1 VDSKRNRNIEGTG
14 LGLAISKQLLLLMDG
29 DIQVESEY
37 ERGSKFSF
45 SLPQKVVDWTP
56 GVVIEPVDCRVAAY
70 VKNEYVKEQ
79 LEKDVKRF
87 GAEYVPVAAATDLE
101 NLKDVKFLFI
111 DMQVFSEKIENYLK
125 QHQETSGVLLVDY
138 QSMMEY
144 RISNLRVVKKP
155 IYSYVL
161 KSVFEG
167 HEFHENEGK
176 AFDDFTFIAPEAR
189 VLIVDDNEVNL
200 TVAKGLLK
208 PLKMKVETASSGKEA
223 VYKISAK
230 MYDLIFMDHMM
241 PEIDGVETTR
251 IIRRLHPEYSEV
263 PIIALTANVVDGTR
277 EMFIEEEMNDLVAK
291 PIDVKDIT
299 DKVRKWL
306 PEDKIVRVEAEKPKK
321 ANDIDFSDISVS
333 ADGKKLVMNK
343 PESKE
348 DAEKESALAS
358 IKETLANAKNVVK
371 NSLVKGLDTETA
383 IKRLGT
389 EELFW
394 EVLKDY
400 YHSIE
405 RKAKQIKQLEKD
417 ENWEQYT
424 IEVHALKSASKQ
436 IGAMELGNLAEELE
450 MAGKAGD
457 IPFIKKKT
465 NKLLSQYLQYQMILK
480 YYFPEEEK
488 QEGAIPQ
495 DVLKMHLLNL
505 KNAAGEMD
513 VDMMDGIVAE
523 LSQFEFK
530 DKELKY
536 FELLQTA
543 VEELDTTTCEETV
556 DAWNEYLLQ

>member
-1 VDSKRNRNIEGTG
+1 
-14 LGLAISKQLLLLMDG
+14 
-29 DIQVESEY
+29 
-37 ERGSKFSF
+37 
-45 SLPQKVVDWTP
+45 
-56 GVVIEPVDCRVAAY
+56 
-70 VKNEYVKEQ
+70 
-79 LEKDVKRF
+79 
-87 GAEYVPVAAATDLE
+87 
-101 NLKDVKFLFI
+101 
-111 DMQVFSEKIENYLK
+111 
-125 QHQETSGVLLVDY
+125 
-138 QSMMEY
+138 
-144 RISNLRVVKKP
+144 
-155 IYSYVL
+155 
-161 KSVFEG
+161 
-167 HEFHENEGK
+167 
-176 AFDDFTFIAPEAR
+176 
-189 VLIVDDNEVNL
+189 
-200 TVAKGLLK
+200 
-208 PLKMKVETASSGKEA
+208 
-223 VYKISAK
+223 

-321 ANDIDFSDISVS
+321 AHDIDFSDVSVS
-333 ADGKKLVMNK
+333 ADGKKLVKNQ

-348 DAEKESALAS
+348 EIEKQSALAS
-358 IKETLANAKNVVK
+358 IKKNLASAQNEVK

-400 YHSIE
+400 YNSIE

-436 IGAMELGNLAEELE
+436 IGAMELGSLAEELE

-513 VDMMDGIVAE
+513 VDMMDGIMAE

-543 VEELDTTTCEETV
+543 VEELDATTCEETV
-556 DAWNEYLLQ
+556 DAWNEYLMQ